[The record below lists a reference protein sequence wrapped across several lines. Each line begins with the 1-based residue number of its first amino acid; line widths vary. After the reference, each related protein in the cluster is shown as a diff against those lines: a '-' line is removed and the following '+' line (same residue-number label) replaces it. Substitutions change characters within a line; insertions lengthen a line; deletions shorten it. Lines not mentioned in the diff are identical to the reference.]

1 VRAKLPPRSA
11 RNVSIF
17 RSSVAIEISARG
29 RSCLAQK
36 GTSENISRSGMLF
49 RAEEMIRSD
58 VQIGDQ
64 PGVTSRNCG
73 AVHGRRSLPGRGCS
87 GHDARATSNE
97 SLSSCGA
104 SAVSVPPGG
113 TAATRI
119 TPCSGRATASGEMSE
134 SNGNSS
140 SRQEPNP
147 AKNRQRL
154 PTAPQSGGDAIFH
167 VLRRFENWWLSPCP
181 PGHILRPAPDLRRR
195 PPP

>member
-1 VRAKLPPRSA
+1 ML
-11 RNVSIF
+11 SIPGEGND
-17 RSSVAIEISARG
+17 S
-29 RSCLAQK
+29 
-36 GTSENISRSGMLF
+36 
-49 RAEEMIRSD
+49 IRRPD
-58 VQIGDQ
+58 RDQ

-97 SLSSCGA
+97 SLSSREA
-104 SAVSVPPGG
+104 SALSVPPGG
-113 TAATRI
+113 TAATGI
-119 TPCSGRATASGEMSE
+119 TPCSGRATRSGEMSE

-154 PTAPQSGGDAIFH
+154 PLLLSPEVTPPLD
-167 VLRRFENWWLSPCP
+167 VLRRFENWWLSTSP
-181 PGHILRPAPDLRRR
+181 PGHILRPAPNLRRR